1 MFQKNKK
8 MDLYGE
14 EGSSPEATP
23 DKDEVKVEH
32 HRQKFEILARALQVS
47 VAKRSTESRQ
57 VLNGESVFHTED
69 TSQVDLT
76 TGLNTLFPK
85 YSRWFRLGLL
95 LLPTAKRFL
104 RNNRAYFK
112 INQTNHNSLIWVMRP
127 SIKAYRDT
135 KALES

>member
-1 MFQKNKK
+1 

-57 VLNGESVFHTED
+57 VLNGESVFLTED
-69 TSQVDLT
+69 TSHSSDDLAKS
-76 TGLNTLFPK
+76 LVYQ
-85 YSRWFRLGLL
+85 YSR
-95 LLPTAKRFL
+95 
-104 RNNRAYFK
+104 
-112 INQTNHNSLIWVMRP
+112 
-127 SIKAYRDT
+127 
-135 KALES
+135 

>member
-14 EGSSPEATP
+14 EGSSPEVTP

-57 VLNGESVFHTED
+57 VLNGESVFHTGRSD
-69 TSQVDLT
+69 GRAKSLVYQIFPLIPVGTPTSSNCQKV
-76 TGLNTLFPK
+76 
-85 YSRWFRLGLL
+85 Y
-95 LLPTAKRFL
+95 L

-112 INQTNHNSLIWVMRP
+112 TNQTNHNSLI
-127 SIKAYRDT
+127 
-135 KALES
+135 

>member
-1 MFQKNKK
+1 MFQTNKK

-69 TSQVDLT
+69 TSQVDLMA
-76 TGLNTLFPK
+76 GLNTLFTK
-85 YSRWFRLGLL
+85 YSR
-95 LLPTAKRFL
+95 
-104 RNNRAYFK
+104 
-112 INQTNHNSLIWVMRP
+112 
-127 SIKAYRDT
+127 
-135 KALES
+135 

>member
-57 VLNGESVFHTED
+57 VLNGESVRVPHRRYVPSRSDGRAQSFVYQIFPLIPVGAP
-69 TSQVDLT
+69 TSSNCQKV
-76 TGLNTLFPK
+76 F
-85 YSRWFRLGLL
+85 
-95 LLPTAKRFL
+95 
-104 RNNRAYFK
+104 FK
-112 INQTNHNSLIWVMRP
+112 
-127 SIKAYRDT
+127 
-135 KALES
+135 E

>member
-69 TSQVDLT
+69 ASQIDLT
-76 TGLNTLFPK
+76 AGLNTLFTE
-85 YSRWFRLGLL
+85 YSR
-95 LLPTAKRFL
+95 
-104 RNNRAYFK
+104 
-112 INQTNHNSLIWVMRP
+112 
-127 SIKAYRDT
+127 
-135 KALES
+135 

>member
-57 VLNGESVFHTED
+57 VLNGESVHRRYIPGRSDGRAKSLFYQIFTLILVGTP
-69 TSQVDLT
+69 TSSNCQKV
-76 TGLNTLFPK
+76 FFK
-85 YSRWFRLGLL
+85 E
-95 LLPTAKRFL
+95 
-104 RNNRAYFK
+104 NRPYFK
-112 INQTNHNSLIWVMRP
+112 TNQNNHNSLI
-127 SIKAYRDT
+127 
-135 KALES
+135 

>member
-57 VLNGESVFHTED
+57 VLNGESVRVPHRRYIPGRSDGRAKSLVYPIFPLIPAGTP
-69 TSQVDLT
+69 TSSNCQKCVL
-76 TGLNTLFPK
+76 K
-85 YSRWFRLGLL
+85 
-95 LLPTAKRFL
+95 
-104 RNNRAYFK
+104 
-112 INQTNHNSLIWVMRP
+112 
-127 SIKAYRDT
+127 
-135 KALES
+135 E

>member
-57 VLNGESVFHTED
+57 VLNGESVRVPHRRYSYIPGRSD
-69 TSQVDLT
+69 GPCLPNIPVDY
-76 TGLNTLFPK
+76 GWN
-85 YSRWFRLGLL
+85 SH
-95 LLPTAKRFL
+95 LLPTAKRL
-104 RNNRAYFK
+104 K
-112 INQTNHNSLIWVMRP
+112 
-127 SIKAYRDT
+127 
-135 KALES
+135 